1 MSKEWL
7 EEIENEIERS
17 NRAAKNGNTIGAEQM
32 VLDLHEIGSFER
44 LVKYSKKQT
53 KRVQELEE
61 ENERYQRHLFE
72 ARNDVASQSRKLRK
86 AKEQVERVPVLEF
99 YKQDWM
105 IVTEQN
111 KRYREYFN
119 KIIETDERLVDKQY
133 FKDIAEQ
140 AIKED

>member
-61 ENERYQRHLFE
+61 DCEYLSHHYGLE
-72 ARNDVASQSRKLRK
+72 A
-86 AKEQVERVPVLEF
+86 
-99 YKQDWM
+99 
-105 IVTEQN
+105 EQN